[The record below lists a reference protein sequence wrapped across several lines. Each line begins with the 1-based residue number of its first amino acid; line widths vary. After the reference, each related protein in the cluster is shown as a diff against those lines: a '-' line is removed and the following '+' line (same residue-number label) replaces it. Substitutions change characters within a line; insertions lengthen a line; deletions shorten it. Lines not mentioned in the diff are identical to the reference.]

1 MPQPALPRTQA
12 GLIVLLGSMTALGA
26 VAGDI
31 YLPSLPEVIADLGTS
46 RQWVQ
51 ATITATM
58 LGGAVGQLLIGPLS
72 DRYGRRQPVLAGL
85 TLHVAASAAIIFTPS
100 ITTLIGLR
108 FLQGI
113 GNASAGVV
121 AMAIIR
127 DLRSGSRAAKLLSQ
141 LMLVIGVA
149 PLFAPTIGTALAGL
163 GTWRYAFVFLAVV
176 GLGLG
181 VFVWARVPDT
191 RTEEVKRA
199 ATGLG
204 PAFKAYWLLLK
215 DHRFMGYGLIPG
227 LAQSAMMAWVISSPF
242 LIRTQF
248 ERSAA
253 AFSLIFALCGVFM
266 VAGAQVNAAL
276 VYRFKPKALLLMA
289 LPIEL
294 GFALVGLAVSF
305 TDWGGL
311 WGMVAGIA
319 AMLFMNGLVPAN
331 SSALALSRH
340 GEAAGAASA
349 LIGTVQLGFT
359 AVVMSVLSILGD
371 TQREM
376 ALVQSVVLAA
386 ALAIVLVGGG
396 YRRPGRSPAK

>member
-1 MPQPALPRTQA
+1 
-12 GLIVLLGSMTALGA
+12 MTALGA

>member
-1 MPQPALPRTQA
+1 MT
-12 GLIVLLGSMTALGA
+12 GLAS

-46 RQWVQ
+46 REWVQ
-51 ATITATM
+51 ATITSTM
-58 LGGAVGQLLIGPLS
+58 LGGATGQLLIGPLS

-85 TLHVAASAAIIFTPS
+85 ALHVAASLAIIFTPS
-100 ITTLIGLR
+100 IGLLIGLR
-108 FLQGI
+108 FCQGI

-127 DLRSGSRAAKLLSQ
+127 DLRSGSQAAKLLSQ

-181 VFVWARVPDT
+181 AFVWLRVPDT
-191 RTEEVKRA
+191 RTDEVKRA
-199 ATGLG
+199 ASGLG
-204 PAFKAYWLLLK
+204 PAFGAYWRLLK
-215 DHRFMGYGLIPG
+215 DRRFMGYGLIPG
-227 LAQSAMMAWVISSPF
+227 LAQSAVMAWVISSPF
-242 LIRTQF
+242 LIRGQF
-248 ERSAA
+248 HQSAA
-253 AFSLIFALCGVFM
+253 VFSLIFALCGVFM

-276 VYRFKPKALLLMA
+276 VYRFKPKTLLLAA
-289 LPIEL
+289 LPVEL
-294 GFALVGLAVSF
+294 GFALTGLAVSF
-305 TDWGGL
+305 TDWFGL
-311 WGMVAGIA
+311 WGMIGGIG

-349 LIGTVQLGFT
+349 LIGTVQLGFS
-359 AVVMSVLSILGD
+359 ALVMSLLSVLGD

-376 ALVQSVVLAA
+376 AAVQSGVLIA
-386 ALAIVLVGGG
+386 ALGIVLLGGG
-396 YRRPGRSPAK
+396 YRRSRPPAGG